1 MRKMEKGNMEVK
13 ELKMIIMEKKVIMMQ
28 RTGENIMGEME
39 EEIKD
44 VGIIIV
50 EEVEEMAIME
60 EVEEEDII
68 KRE

>member
-1 MRKMEKGNMEVK
+1 MEVK
-13 ELKMIIMEKKVIMMQ
+13 ELKMIIMDKKVIMMQ
-28 RTGENIMGEME
+28 IMGENIMGEKE
-39 EEIKD
+39 EEMMD

>member
-1 MRKMEKGNMEVK
+1 
-13 ELKMIIMEKKVIMMQ
+13 MEKKRIMMQ
-28 RTGENIMGEME
+28 ITGENIMGEKE
-39 EEIKD
+39 EEMMD

>member
-28 RTGENIMGEME
+28 IMGENIMGEKE
-39 EEIKD
+39 EEMMD

-60 EVEEEDII
+60 EGEEEDII

>member
-1 MRKMEKGNMEVK
+1 MEVK
-13 ELKMIIMEKKVIMMQ
+13 ELKMIIMDKKVIMMQ
-28 RTGENIMGEME
+28 IMGENIMGEME

-44 VGIIIV
+44 FGIIIV

>member
-1 MRKMEKGNMEVK
+1 MEVK
-13 ELKMIIMEKKVIMMQ
+13 ELKMIIMDKKVIMMQ
-28 RTGENIMGEME
+28 IMGENIMGEKE
-39 EEIKD
+39 EEMMD

-60 EVEEEDII
+60 EVEVEDII

>member
-1 MRKMEKGNMEVK
+1 MEVK
-13 ELKMIIMEKKVIMMQ
+13 ELKMIIMDKKVIMMQ
-28 RTGENIMGEME
+28 IMGENIKEEKE
-39 EEIKD
+39 EEMMD

>member
-1 MRKMEKGNMEVK
+1 MEVK
-13 ELKMIIMEKKVIMMQ
+13 ELKIIIMEKKGIMMQ
-28 RTGENIMGEME
+28 ITGENIMGEKE
-39 EEIKD
+39 EEMMD

>member
-1 MRKMEKGNMEVK
+1 MEVK

-28 RTGENIMGEME
+28 IMGENIMGEKE
-39 EEIKD
+39 EEMMD

>member
-1 MRKMEKGNMEVK
+1 MRKIEKGNMEVK
-13 ELKMIIMEKKVIMMQ
+13 ELKMIIMEKKGIMMQ

-44 VGIIIV
+44 FGIIIV

>member
-13 ELKMIIMEKKVIMMQ
+13 ELKIKIMEKKGIMMQ

-44 VGIIIV
+44 FGIIIV

>member
-13 ELKMIIMEKKVIMMQ
+13 ELKMIIMDKKVIMMQ
-28 RTGENIMGEME
+28 IMGENIMGEKE
-39 EEIKD
+39 EEMMD

>member
-28 RTGENIMGEME
+28 IMGENIMGEKE
-39 EEIKD
+39 EEMMD

>member
-13 ELKMIIMEKKVIMMQ
+13 ELKIIIMEKKRIMMQ
-28 RTGENIMGEME
+28 ITGENIMGEKE
-39 EEIKD
+39 EEMMD

>member
-1 MRKMEKGNMEVK
+1 MEVK

-28 RTGENIMGEME
+28 IMGENIMGEKE
-39 EEIKD
+39 EEMMD

-50 EEVEEMAIME
+50 EEVEEMVIME

>member
-1 MRKMEKGNMEVK
+1 
-13 ELKMIIMEKKVIMMQ
+13 MEKKGIMMQ
-28 RTGENIMGEME
+28 ITGENIMGEKE
-39 EEIKD
+39 EEMID

>member
-1 MRKMEKGNMEVK
+1 MEVK
-13 ELKMIIMEKKVIMMQ
+13 ELKMIIMDKKVIMMQ
-28 RTGENIMGEME
+28 IMGENIMGEKE
-39 EEIKD
+39 EEMID